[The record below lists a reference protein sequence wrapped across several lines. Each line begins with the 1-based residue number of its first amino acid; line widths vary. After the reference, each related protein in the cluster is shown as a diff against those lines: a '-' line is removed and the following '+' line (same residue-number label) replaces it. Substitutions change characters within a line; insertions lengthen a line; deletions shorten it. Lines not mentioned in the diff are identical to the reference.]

1 MFNLTQNLQKEWR
14 NLKNNRK
21 TLIKTKLLQMRKYD
35 GNRKYD
41 KKRFWI
47 KNRGI
52 MKSEIL

>member
-1 MFNLTQNLQKEWR
+1 M
-14 NLKNNRK
+14 
-21 TLIKTKLLQMRKYD
+21 KLLKMRKYD

-52 MKSEIL
+52 IKSEILKRESIWDK